1 VGWGIPQFTFQTRNV
16 KNWVKTGLDKKF
28 QPISNLTNAAEDFIR
43 TEESGGELQ
52 ILPKREGLLAIW
64 LQPQVHPIPYIE
76 LTLRTVF
83 VNLSFHAVLS
93 CLKMF
98 L

>member
-1 VGWGIPQFTFQTRNV
+1 
-16 KNWVKTGLDKKF
+16 
-28 QPISNLTNAAEDFIR
+28 
-43 TEESGGELQ
+43 
-52 ILPKREGLLAIW
+52 LAIW